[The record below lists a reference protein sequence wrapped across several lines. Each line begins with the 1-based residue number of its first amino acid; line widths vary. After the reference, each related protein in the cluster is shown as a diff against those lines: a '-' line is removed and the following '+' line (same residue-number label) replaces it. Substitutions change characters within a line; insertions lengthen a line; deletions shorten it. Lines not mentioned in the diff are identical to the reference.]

1 MGEKKKKKNKSNWLN
16 KGGSSLSRMERSPE
30 AGGQLAWCDQWVRN
44 HYWLCPL
51 ASSPSGY
58 MRATRVPMSPVDMTT
73 SRVIE
78 GPCPLRSF
86 SWEPPLCSPS
96 EDFPSLFPWP
106 EPGHVSLLSQC
117 HGGDCLGTEGVGR
130 QPSRL
135 EGSHSLI
142 VRACGIYL
150 WMELR
155 NERDFGMSRASE
167 VRCEEI
173 RLPRMG
179 FQTPRPL

>member
-1 MGEKKKKKNKSNWLN
+1 MSFPRASTEPGSAWGPQNKTQSWVHLQVGARENIRLDTFSCAWGKKKKKPKSNWLN

-106 EPGHVSLLSQC
+106 EPGHVSLLSQ
-117 HGGDCLGTEGVGR
+117 VPWGR
-130 QPSRL
+130 LSGHR
-135 EGSHSLI
+135 G
-142 VRACGIYL
+142 C
-150 WMELR
+150 W
-155 NERDFGMSRASE
+155 
-167 VRCEEI
+167 
-173 RLPRMG
+173 
-179 FQTPRPL
+179 